1 MPARHR
7 SRYRA
12 VQILYECDLRA
23 LPAGEAIRHFYDGLY
38 SEEHDQPPAPD
49 PFMESLVHGTL
60 AGRAAIDERLSRLS
74 AHWRLERMSVV
85 DRNILRLAVF
95 EMQQGETPPAVV
107 IDEAVELAR
116 RLSGEESAAFIN
128 GVLDA
133 ARKEL
138 ANSAS

>member
-12 VQILYECDLRA
+12 VQILYECDLRS
-23 LPAGEAIRHFYDGLY
+23 LPAGEAILHFYDGLY
-38 SEEHDQPPAPD
+38 SEEHDRPPDPD

-60 AGRAAIDERLSRLS
+60 VQRDTIDERLSRVS
-74 AHWRLERMSVV
+74 ANWRLDRMSVV
-85 DRNILRLAVF
+85 DRNILRVAVY
-95 EMQQGETPPAVV
+95 EMQQQETPPAVV
-107 IDEAVELAR
+107 INEAVELAR
-116 RLSGEESAAFIN
+116 RLSGDESAAFIN

-138 ANSAS
+138 AG